1 MKVQFKVLICVLCF
15 VIGYI
20 LGVVDKETSINYDK
34 VSKLD
39 TTYNVIELDSITYK
53 ITVKDSIIYHLKI
66 QSNEAIEKSYSIS
79 DSDAVVLF
87 KQLTSEH

>member
-1 MKVQFKVLICVLCF
+1 MKTQFKVLICVICF

-20 LGVVDKETSINYDK
+20 LGVCDKKTSNNYKETNKI
-34 VSKLD
+34 D
-39 TTYNVIELDSITYK
+39 TTYNMIELDSITYK

-87 KQLTSEH
+87 KQLTSEQ